1 MVVIIY
7 ISLLCKGAI
16 DSFEIE
22 IRQPLNRLAAYP
34 SRKCETTV
42 KVQAVATW
50 DLNFIDISVGWP
62 GSMHDSRINR
72 NSSLSQTIRSRP
84 EGTDFFILGD
94 TVRNNIIY
102 FIEQSICKVFVNP
115 CISSLSHTH
124 EIRTR
129 QYTKRACRNPS
140 LSQFASSNAVPHHGP
155 LASR

>member
-50 DLNFIDISVGWP
+50 DLKSIDVTVGLP

-102 FIEQSICKVFVNP
+102 FI
-115 CISSLSHTH
+115 
-124 EIRTR
+124 
-129 QYTKRACRNPS
+129 
-140 LSQFASSNAVPHHGP
+140 
-155 LASR
+155 